1 VLEARENV
9 VTWPDVCRVV
19 LWEVGELLD
28 SLLVQLCVL
37 YWVGIVG
44 SLQRVVSAV
53 LERLLATTPAN

>member
-1 VLEARENV
+1 MLEARKNV
-9 VTWPDVCRVV
+9 VAWPDVCRVI

-44 SLQRVVSAV
+44 SLQRVVSAI
-53 LERLLATTPAN
+53 LERLLAATPAN